1 MENLIRKILREQE
14 EDKEVDP
21 FNDTLFAPK
30 FMERVMR
37 MMDDDPDFFMKEI
50 LPGMDF
56 TVEQE
61 INIIY
66 NYLTQYDRKKYYI
79 PINLNPDELSNFFI
93 DDRDYDIQDMVKK
106 YFEQDYDYDYYHDC
120 YDYETHYFDS
130 INQVNIDT
138 MREKYIHESFGDE
151 PNEEEFKEF
160 VTEEFGDVIGCA
172 MSDAQQSADIDAL
185 HTDFRDSVEDYLSE
199 FNGKID
205 NDIDKDG
212 NRGYRLEF
220 NGNREIGDVVD
231 SEAFKE
237 HLDAHVNNGYS
248 TLSEIFLG
256 IMVSEHNG
264 EIWGESILF
273 PEERIDINGDKH
285 FRYGGAGDVDPQYF
299 NEILSDKLTWH

>member
-1 MENLIRKILREQE
+1 MKNLIRKILREQE
-14 EDKEVDP
+14 EEDINP

-30 FMERVMR
+30 FMERVLR
-37 MMDDDPDFFMKEI
+37 MMDDDPDFFITEI
-50 LPGMDF
+50 LRGMQLS
-56 TVEQE
+56 VKQE

-79 PINLNPDELSNFFI
+79 PVHFDAEELSNFFI
-93 DDRDYDIQDMVKK
+93 DDRDYDIQRMSKK
-106 YFEQDYDYDYYHDC
+106 YFEQDYDYDNWNGC
-120 YDYETHYFDS
+120 YEYDTSYFDM
-130 INQVNIDT
+130 IDKVNVDT

-160 VTEEFGDVIGCA
+160 VAEEFGDVIGCA

>member
-1 MENLIRKILREQE
+1 MKNLIRKILREQE
-14 EDKEVDP
+14 EEDINP
-21 FNDTLFAPK
+21 FNDTLFSPK
-30 FMERVMR
+30 FMERVLR
-37 MMDDDPDFFMKEI
+37 MMDDDPDFFITEI
-50 LPGMDF
+50 LRGMQLS
-56 TVEQE
+56 VKQE

-79 PINLNPDELSNFFI
+79 PVHFDAEELGNFFI
-93 DDRDYDIQDMVKK
+93 DDRDYDIQRMAKK
-106 YFEQDYDYDYYHDC
+106 YFEQDYDYDGYIGC
-120 YDYETHYFDS
+120 YEYDTNYFDM
-130 INQVNIDT
+130 IDKVNVDT

-185 HTDFRDSVEDYLSE
+185 HTDFRDGVEDYLSE

>member
-1 MENLIRKILREQE
+1 
-14 EDKEVDP
+14 
-21 FNDTLFAPK
+21 
-30 FMERVMR
+30 MERVLR
-37 MMDDDPDFFMKEI
+37 MMDDDPDFFITEI
-50 LPGMDF
+50 LRGMQLS
-56 TVEQE
+56 VKQE

-79 PINLNPDELSNFFI
+79 PVHFDAEELSNFFI
-93 DDRDYDIQDMVKK
+93 DDRDYDIQRMSKK
-106 YFEQDYDYDYYHDC
+106 YFEQDYDYGNWYGC
-120 YDYETHYFDS
+120 YEYDTSYFDM
-130 INQVNIDT
+130 IDKVNVDT

-256 IMVSEHNG
+256 IMVSEHND

>member
-1 MENLIRKILREQE
+1 MKNLIRKILREQE
-14 EDKEVDP
+14 EEDINP
-21 FNDTLFAPK
+21 FNDTLFSPK
-30 FMERVMR
+30 FMERVLR
-37 MMDDDPDFFMKEI
+37 MMDDDPDFFITEI
-50 LPGMDF
+50 LRGMQLS
-56 TVEQE
+56 VKQE

-79 PINLNPDELSNFFI
+79 PVHFDAEELGNFFI
-93 DDRDYDIQDMVKK
+93 DDRDYDIQRMAKK
-106 YFEQDYDYDYYHDC
+106 YFEQDYDYDGYNGCDE
-120 YDYETHYFDS
+120 YDTNYFDM
-130 INQVNIDT
+130 IDKVNVDT

-185 HTDFRDSVEDYLSE
+185 HTDFRDGVEDYLSE

>member
-1 MENLIRKILREQE
+1 MKNLIRKILREQE
-14 EDKEVDP
+14 EEDINP
-21 FNDTLFAPK
+21 FNDTLFSPK
-30 FMERVMR
+30 FMERVLR
-37 MMDDDPDFFMKEI
+37 MMDDDPDFFITEI
-50 LPGMDF
+50 LRGMQLS
-56 TVEQE
+56 VKQE

-79 PINLNPDELSNFFI
+79 PVHFDAEELGNFFI
-93 DDRDYDIQDMVKK
+93 DDRDYDIQRMAKK
-106 YFEQDYDYDYYHDC
+106 YFEQDYDYDGYIGC
-120 YDYETHYFDS
+120 YEYDTNYFDM
-130 INQVNIDT
+130 IDKVNVDT

-185 HTDFRDSVEDYLSE
+185 HTDFRDGVEDYLSE

-237 HLDAHVNNGYS
+237 HLDDHVNNGYS

-256 IMVSEHNG
+256 IMVSEDNG

-299 NEILSDKLTWH
+299 NEILSDKLSWN